1 LLIRAFIWHFRS
13 EIFEIIFGFFCF
25 YFDFIHNV
33 W

>member
-13 EIFEIIFGFFCF
+13 EIFEIIFSLFCF
-25 YFDFIHNV
+25 YFDFIHDV